1 MMKYKNYSLKYE
13 KKTFKLKENFKISRG
28 SKIKINSIILTLN
41 QSKFKGIGEC
51 IPYKRYNETT
61 RQIFNYLKKSKKI
74 SNSNNV
80 PYLSL
85 RKAIS
90 DAEYDIKLQQ
100 KKISFLNIIKKKK
113 FKTLIT
119 IPITSKLNFIK
130 KIKKLKNIKNIKIK
144 LNQKNIFEYLDII
157 KENNPKTEIVID
169 ANEGWDINFFRKNE
183 TKLQNYR
190 IKFIEQPFKAKKD
203 FKIKSYIPLCAD
215 ESFHI
220 KNQLKKLIKQYKW
233 VNIKPDKFG
242 DDIAVMKAI
251 KFAKKNKFKI
261 LLGCMVSSSQSIIPT
276 LRYAK
281 YCDLLDLDGAM
292 FLKNDFK
299 NGLTYNLDNLYYDKK
314 FKFGYRK

>member
-1 MMKYKNYSLKYE
+1 MIKTDAVIIGAGPVGLFSVFELGIMGLNAHVIDNLDKVGGQCIELYPDKPIYDIPALPECTGESLTNNLLQQIKPFKTEFHLNQRVDKLEKKSENWIVTTNDNNQFETPNVVIAAGVGSFEPRKPPIKNIEKYE
-13 KKTFKLKENFKISRG
+13 KTNLFFSVK
-28 SKIKINSIILTLN
+28 
-41 QSKFKGIGEC
+41 
-51 IPYKRYNETT
+51 
-61 RQIFNYLKKSKKI
+61 
-74 SNSNNV
+74 
-80 PYLSL
+80 
-85 RKAIS
+85 
-90 DAEYDIKLQQ
+90 D
-100 KKISFLNIIKKKK
+100 KKK
-113 FKTLIT
+113 FKDQTVC
-119 IPITSKLNFIK
+119 
-130 KIKKLKNIKNIKIK
+130 
-144 LNQKNIFEYLDII
+144 IFGGGDSALE
-157 KENNPKTEIVID
+157 
-169 ANEGWDINFFRKNE
+169 
-183 TKLQNYR
+183 
-190 IKFIEQPFKAKKD
+190 AKKN

-314 FKFGYRK
+314 FKFGYRN